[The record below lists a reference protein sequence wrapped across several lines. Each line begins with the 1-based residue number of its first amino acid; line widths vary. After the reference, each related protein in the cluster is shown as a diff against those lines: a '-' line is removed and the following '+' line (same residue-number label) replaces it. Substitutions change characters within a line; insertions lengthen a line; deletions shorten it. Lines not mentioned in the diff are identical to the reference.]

1 MGVEREYTH
10 THTQINILSYNSA
23 MIPLFIKKTML
34 YYSWMYGLELQTPTL
49 EKRLSTE
56 KTGNETRR

>member
-1 MGVEREYTH
+1 
-10 THTQINILSYNSA
+10 